1 VDCRDD
7 RRRRADV
14 FTKIGRSGEGKSA
27 KIKGKES
34 RVCDSR
40 LGFDITIPYEEVL
53 SEDGHL
59 ENPV

>member
-1 VDCRDD
+1 VDWRDD

-40 LGFDITIPYEEVL
+40 LGFDITIPYEVL
-53 SEDGHL
+53 F
-59 ENPV
+59 